1 MDILEVE
8 LDAGSPC
15 REPM

>member
-1 MDILEVE
+1 MGTLEIE
-8 LDAGSPC
+8 PDAGSPC